1 MLEDIEVCLPTN
13 PPAAD
18 EPPRLTREII
28 RSVRDSILTRGP
40 CPLLSPSLLG
50 GFRLLVLVQIFLSVC
65 FCRANDLADFRPP
78 RPRSTFPER

>member
-1 MLEDIEVCLPTN
+1 MLEDIEVRLPTN

-40 CPLLSPSLLG
+40 CPFSHPVYWAAFG
-50 GFRLLVLVQIFLSVC
+50 CYGSV
-65 FCRANDLADFRPP
+65 
-78 RPRSTFPER
+78 